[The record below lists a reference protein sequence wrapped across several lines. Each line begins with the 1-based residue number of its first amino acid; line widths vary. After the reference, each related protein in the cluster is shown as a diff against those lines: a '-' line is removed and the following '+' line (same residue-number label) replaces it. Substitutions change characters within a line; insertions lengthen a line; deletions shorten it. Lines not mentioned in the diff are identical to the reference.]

1 MAEYI
6 ERDQA
11 REVICGWCEYA
22 GSCLADD
29 YYWNKCDAK
38 RRLDDIPSADVQPVV
53 HGHWKMHDICSVA
66 EIKPCPFCGSEE
78 VHTAINTID
87 NWFVMCEGCGASGR
101 DERTEEKA
109 IASWNKRYEDGLTF
123 CRDCRWFEDSPKK
136 GMKGECKLHK
146 IKAGKNDYCSAAW
159 REIC

>member
-38 RRLDDIPSADVQPVV
+38 RRLGDIPSADVQPVV
-53 HGHWKMHDICSVA
+53 HGRWIEVEEPFGWSMIRCASCTVCGESFVLNEDLGIEDIR
-66 EIKPCPFCGSEE
+66 
-78 VHTAINTID
+78 
-87 NWFVMCEGCGASGR
+87 EGCNYCPNCGADMRGES
-101 DERTEEKA
+101 
-109 IASWNKRYEDGLTF
+109 DG
-123 CRDCRWFEDSPKK
+123 
-136 GMKGECKLHK
+136 
-146 IKAGKNDYCSAAW
+146 
-159 REIC
+159 